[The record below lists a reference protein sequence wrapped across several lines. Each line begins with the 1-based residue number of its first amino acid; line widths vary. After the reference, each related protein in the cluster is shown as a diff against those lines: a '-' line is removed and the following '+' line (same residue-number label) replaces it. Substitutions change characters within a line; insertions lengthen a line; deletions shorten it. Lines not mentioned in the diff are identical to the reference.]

1 VKSSQTNGFIE
12 RFNKTVLDEF
22 FRIAF
27 RASFYE
33 SVEALQEDLDQW
45 LIHYNTER
53 LRRATDTEEKDHSIP
68 FWNSYQMLDMSVSY
82 TS

>member
-1 VKSSQTNGFIE
+1 MKSSQTNGFIE

-27 RASFYE
+27 CKSFYE

-53 LRRATDTEEKDHSIP
+53 LRRGYRYRGKRPLDTVLE
-68 FWNSYQMLDMSVSY
+68 FVSNVGHER
-82 TS
+82 